1 MRARESVAEVAV
13 LIHRRD
19 LDHRNIN
26 RGVAVAVEARQLAV
40 AHGREIA
47 HTLGDDLA
55 VDAAAM
61 PGMPCKVLAGVLR
74 LADLWH
80 PHRHAA
86 ADLDVAQLALTG
98 GKRLVERVGMVRA
111 PAVIDP
117 VAALDGLD
125 RLGSGGQ
132 LLLIEFLN
140 VHRWSPPE

>member
-1 MRARESVAEVAV
+1 
-13 LIHRRD
+13 
-19 LDHRNIN
+19 
-26 RGVAVAVEARQLAV
+26 
-40 AHGREIA
+40 
-47 HTLGDDLA
+47 
-55 VDAAAM
+55 M
-61 PGMPCKVLAGVLR
+61 PGEVLAGVLR
-74 LADLWH
+74 LADLGH

-86 ADLDVAQLALTG
+86 ADLDIAQLALTG

-125 RLGSGGQ
+125 RLGGGGQ